1 MENGIDEDDDEED
14 GDLDEEVF
22 EVDHILSIC
31 YGDSKRIK
39 QYGLYLKNEAYST
52 WTGAST
58 SSATVVVADIAA
70 ADTTNTSSKCKIIFC
85 HQTLTYCVDMV

>member
-14 GDLDEEVF
+14 GDLDEEDG
-22 EVDHILSIC
+22 EVDHILSIY

-39 QYGLYLKNEAYST
+39 QYGLYRKNEAYST

-58 SSATVVVADIAA
+58 SSETVVVAAIAA
-70 ADTTNTSSKCKIIFC
+70 AAAATTNTSSEGDV
-85 HQTLTYCVDMV
+85 HGT

>member
-39 QYGLYLKNEAYST
+39 QYGLYLKAYVQLLE
-52 WTGAST
+52 T
-58 SSATVVVADIAA
+58 SRMKLTQLGQELQRARQQ
-70 ADTTNTSSKCKIIFC
+70 TTDAKEVCI
-85 HQTLTYCVDMV
+85 Q

>member
-58 SSATVVVADIAA
+58 SSATDYR
-70 ADTTNTSSKCKIIFC
+70 CKRSLHSVTVQQEFKNSNEI
-85 HQTLTYCVDMV
+85 LE

>member
-39 QYGLYLKNEAYST
+39 QYGLYLKAYVQLLE
-52 WTGAST
+52 T
-58 SSATVVVADIAA
+58 SRM
-70 ADTTNTSSKCKIIFC
+70 K
-85 HQTLTYCVDMV
+85 LTQLGQELQRARQQIWYK